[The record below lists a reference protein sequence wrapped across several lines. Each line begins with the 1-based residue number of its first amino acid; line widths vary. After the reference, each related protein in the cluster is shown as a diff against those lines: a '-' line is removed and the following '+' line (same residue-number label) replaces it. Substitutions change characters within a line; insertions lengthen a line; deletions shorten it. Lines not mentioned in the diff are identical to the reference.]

1 MEIKD
6 SYELPLPRERVW
18 AALNDE
24 EFLKKSIPW
33 CEKLERRSETELAAE
48 VKLKI
53 GPMSTRFTGSITL
66 SDIDPPNGYTITG
79 SGKGGIAGAASG
91 SAKVKLVEAKDTSS
105 TTLSYEVS
113 AQVKGK
119 IAQLGSRLIQ
129 STAKKLSKNFFG
141 SFVQQLEDIN
151 KSK

>member
-6 SYELPLPRERVW
+6 SYELPLSKERVW

-24 EFLKKSIPW
+24 DFLKKSIPW

-79 SGKGGIAGAASG
+79 SGKGGIAGAA
-91 SAKVKLVEAKDTSS
+91 AKVKLVEDKDTTS

-141 SFVQQLEDIN
+141 SFVKQLEDMD
-151 KSK
+151 KP

>member
-6 SYELPLPRERVW
+6 SYELPLPKERVW

-53 GPMSTRFTGSITL
+53 
-66 SDIDPPNGYTITG
+66 
-79 SGKGGIAGAASG
+79 
-91 SAKVKLVEAKDTSS
+91 
-105 TTLSYEVS
+105 
-113 AQVKGK
+113 
-119 IAQLGSRLIQ
+119 
-129 STAKKLSKNFFG
+129 
-141 SFVQQLEDIN
+141 
-151 KSK
+151 

>member
-6 SYELPLPRERVW
+6 SYELPLPKERVW

-91 SAKVKLVEAKDTSS
+91 SAKVKLVESKDTAW
-105 TTLSYEVS
+105 TTYP
-113 AQVKGK
+113 K
-119 IAQLGSRLIQ
+119 IVF
-129 STAKKLSKNFFG
+129 KKPTIKNFFG

>member
-6 SYELPLPRERVW
+6 SYELPLSKERVW

-24 EFLKKSIPW
+24 QFLKKSIPW

-66 SDIDPPNGYTITG
+66 SDVDPPYGYTITG
-79 SGKGGIAGAASG
+79 SGKGGIAVAASG
-91 SAKVKLVEAKDTSS
+91 SAKAQLIEDKAASS
-105 TTLSYEVS
+105 ATLSY
-113 AQVKGK
+113 
-119 IAQLGSRLIQ
+119 
-129 STAKKLSKNFFG
+129 
-141 SFVQQLEDIN
+141 
-151 KSK
+151 

>member
-6 SYELPLPRERVW
+6 SYELPLPKEKVW

-53 GPMSTRFTGSITL
+53 GPMSGCYGGRRRRSIQT
-66 SDIDPPNGYTITG
+66 SRNGVCTF
-79 SGKGGIAGAASG
+79 K
-91 SAKVKLVEAKDTSS
+91 
-105 TTLSYEVS
+105 
-113 AQVKGK
+113 
-119 IAQLGSRLIQ
+119 
-129 STAKKLSKNFFG
+129 
-141 SFVQQLEDIN
+141 
-151 KSK
+151 

>member
-6 SYELPLPRERVW
+6 SYELPLPKERVW

-91 SAKVKLVEAKDTSS
+91 SAKVRLLEAKDPSS

-119 IAQLGSRLIQ
+119 IAQLGSRLIKVQ
-129 STAKKLSKNFFG
+129 RKNYQKIFLVALFR
-141 SFVQQLEDIN
+141 SLKI
-151 KSK
+151 

>member
-6 SYELPLPRERVW
+6 SYELPLSKERVW

-24 EFLKKSIPW
+24 QFLKKSIPW

-53 GPMSTRFTGSITL
+53 GPMSTRFTGNITL

-91 SAKVKLVEAKDTSS
+91 SAKVKLIEDKDTLS

-113 AQVKGK
+113 AQVKG
-119 IAQLGSRLIQ
+119 
-129 STAKKLSKNFFG
+129 
-141 SFVQQLEDIN
+141 
-151 KSK
+151 